1 MISTST
7 NSQEGQTYVALSC
20 GISDLE
26 GNATGVSISIDMV
39 ERRLLVLFIAEEVVG
54 VCVCGLCS
62 QDSLRQSRVAAI
74 GKRQI
79 LQLKCRPKPL
89 ALSDIR
95 VRAFLEILAHI
106 STSNVILHTI
116 AQALIND

>member
-39 ERRLLVLFIAEEVVG
+39 EGRLLVLFIAEEVVG

-79 LQLKCRPKPL
+79 LELVSPPEKTLPGRVPSGGCRSSLRGPRGSP
-89 ALSDIR
+89 
-95 VRAFLEILAHI
+95 
-106 STSNVILHTI
+106 
-116 AQALIND
+116 

>member
-79 LQLKCRPKPL
+79 LQLKLEVSPPEKTLPGRVPSGGCRSSLRGPRGTP
-89 ALSDIR
+89 
-95 VRAFLEILAHI
+95 
-106 STSNVILHTI
+106 
-116 AQALIND
+116 